1 MKIEGLKKVV
11 SVTKNVISDRTLRRL
26 YGVNPPNKMIK
37 RGNFL
42 AHVPTLESR
51 AVAQSSSGLGM
62 TQGQI
67 ATLIGIGTP
76 CLLKHYGVEL
86 ALGKSLVYNSV
97 ANALYKKA
105 MEGDTVALI
114 WLSKAQLKW
123 TDKTEIEQT
132 GSIEHTFK
140 WLE

>member
-1 MKIEGLKKVV
+1 MKIEGIKKVV
-11 SVTKNVISDRTLRRL
+11 SVRKNVISNRTLKKL
-26 YGVNPPNKMIK
+26 YGTNPPIK
-37 RGNFL
+37 L
-42 AHVPTLESR
+42 VKSHYKPHVPTLESR

-97 ANALYKKA
+97 ASALYKKA

-123 TDKTEIEQT
+123 SDKTEIEQT
-132 GSIEHTFK
+132 GSVEHTFK